1 MAFEAIV
8 KKQIVKLKE
17 PSLKCVDLVV
27 SELATVIKKCA
38 EKVTGG
44 FVFLTYASVPHLLL
58 PIIECSPK
66 QLGNSASAG
75 TLFQRLL
82 GDISALPR
90 LTQGVVQAHVGSTFA
105 IWASSGLG
113 GLRCCQMRLLTRSR
127 DQSLCPTLDCFEK
140 GGFQTNTEAVKHF
153 AGVLICIFLYHQH

>member
-38 EKVTGG
+38 EKVTEG
-44 FVFLTYASVPHLLL
+44 FVFLTYASVSHLLL

-82 GDISALPR
+82 GDISALPQ
-90 LTQGVVQAHVGSTFA
+90 LTQGGSPSTRGVHLCNL
-105 IWASSGLG
+105 GLQRG
-113 GLRCCQMRLLTRSR
+113 WKAFDVARCAYSPAAGIRVCAQHWTALRRGVFK
-127 DQSLCPTLDCFEK
+127 PTLR
-140 GGFQTNTEAVKHF
+140 Q
-153 AGVLICIFLYHQH
+153 